1 MPLLTTQS
9 ARSYGLNLFSI
20 PVTEDYVFIGSV
32 TATGSESSF
41 NITIP
46 NTYKHLQI
54 RSLTRDSRGN
64 TNAPLWIQ
72 PNNDTTNANYSVIYF
87 YSYSTTNTNIGA
99 THSVGEAGI
108 SAVGAGGVGGTS
120 AAANIFGGGVTTI
133 FDYNDTNKWKSW
145 LHYGGISN
153 NNLSDELTSSSGGMW
168 KSTSAITSLYFR
180 PFTSPFQANSTIA
193 VYGIKG

>member
-9 ARSYGLNLFSI
+9 AKSYGFSKFI
-20 PVTEDYVFIGSV
+20 SVSTDDYEFISSV

-41 NITIP
+41 NISIP
-46 NTYKHLQI
+46 STYKHLQI

-72 PNNDTTNANYSVIYF
+72 PNNDTTNSNYSVIYF
-87 YSYSTTNTNIGA
+87 YSYSTTNTSLGA
-99 THSVGEAGI
+99 THSISEAGI

-120 AAANIFGGGVTTI
+120 AASNIYGGGVTTI

-145 LHYGGISN
+145 IHYGAITN
-153 NNLSDELTSSSGGMW
+153 NNLADELTSSSGGMW
-168 KSTSAITSLYFR
+168 KSNSAITSLYFR
-180 PFTSPFQANSTIA
+180 PFTAPFIANSTIA
-193 VYGIKG
+193 VYGLKG